1 MFPNPQD
8 ALPLPLRPNLERYK
22 KLAKD
27 LVKACKSNRP
37 DGISDWAE
45 KWVTALAKHSGVV
58 LTREL
63 PVAIQ
68 RWIDQVAEFAERKMS
83 NGKDVPCRLTDAQFV
98 IARSH
103 GFESW
108 PKFSKHLQ
116 GLTQKTSPVSAFE
129 SAADAI
135 IKGDIATLKRLLRE
149 HPELIRSRSTRE
161 HKATLLHY
169 VSANGVEGYR
179 QKTPRNIVKIAEVL
193 LKAGAE
199 IDAEA
204 DVYGGGAT
212 TLGLTATSIHPFHA
226 GVQNPLIQLLLDH
239 GAEIDHPT
247 SGGNRQSA
255 VMACL
260 DNGRGEAAVYLAE
273 RGARL
278 SLEAAAGVG
287 RLDVVKSFF
296 EEDGRLK
303 GKTTKKQAQLAFLY
317 ACGWGRNN
325 VVEFLLDKGVNLKG
339 HGGDG
344 QTALHWAAIGG
355 HLETLKLL
363 LKFNAPL
370 EVKNMYG
377 GTVLGQTLWSAAH
390 GGDPEVYASIIETL
404 IEAGA
409 KVPERHVPINAPI
422 DDLLRRYGSVP
433 EPTWYWFGEGPRRDE
448 VKTTSRQKL

>member
-27 LVKACKSNRP
+27 LVRACKSGAP
-37 DGISDWAE
+37 ESISEWAE

-58 LTREL
+58 FTREL
-63 PVAIQ
+63 PVVIQ
-68 RWIDQVAEFAERKMS
+68 RWANQVAEFAERKMS
-83 NGKDVPCRLTDAQFV
+83 NGKDLQCRLADALFV

-116 GLTQKTSPVSAFE
+116 GLTQKTSAVSAFE

-135 IKGDIATLKRLLRE
+135 IKGDVTTLKRLLRE
-149 HPELIRSRSTRE
+149 HPELIRARSTRE

-179 QKTPRNIVKIAEVL
+179 QKTQKNIVRIAEVL
-193 LKAGAE
+193 LDAGAE
-199 IDAEA
+199 VDAEA

-212 TLGLTATSIHPFHA
+212 TLGLVATSIHPFQV
-226 GVQNPLIQLLLDH
+226 GVQNPLMQLLLDH
-239 GAEIDHPT
+239 GAEIDHRT
-247 SGGNRQSA
+247 SGGNQQNA

-260 DNGRGEAAVYLAE
+260 ANGRGEAAQYLAE
-273 RGARL
+273 RGAQL
-278 SLEAAAGVG
+278 NLEAAAGLG

-296 EEDGRLK
+296 DENGRLK
-303 GKTTKKQAQLAFLY
+303 GKTSKKQVQSAFLN
-317 ACGWGRNN
+317 ACGWGHKE
-325 VVEFLLDKGVNLKG
+325 VVEFLLDKGVDLKG

-355 HLETLKLL
+355 HLEIIRLFLR
-363 LKFNAPL
+363 FNPPL
-370 EVKNMYG
+370 EAKNMYG

-390 GGDPEVYASIIETL
+390 GGDTDVYSSIIETL

-409 KVPERHVPINAPI
+409 KVPERHVPVNEAI

-433 EPTWYWFGEGPRRDE
+433 EPSWYWFGERPRR
-448 VKTTSRQKL
+448 V